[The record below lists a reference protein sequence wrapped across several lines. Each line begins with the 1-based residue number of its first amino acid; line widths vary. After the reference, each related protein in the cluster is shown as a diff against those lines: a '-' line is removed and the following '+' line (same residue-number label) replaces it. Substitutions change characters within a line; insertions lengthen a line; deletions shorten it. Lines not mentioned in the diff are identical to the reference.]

1 MRTEKKNQ
9 LVYNWIFIPV
19 WNECG
24 NGYFKKKTV
33 EINRGLVLFTLWSY
47 IIHMY
52 KVDKYSKLEL
62 GTYFM
67 YVLIFVLTSL
77 SVSTSHGEPSL
88 PIFICIWI
96 WIDGYLYLGAPE
108 SCKQKSLSNL
118 KYYYQ
123 SLTLLVFLG
132 SWERYYFSFWHDLQ
146 KGKALLYQN
155 YSTPPF
161 WEAYHTLGPLISNIF
176 RRPRSW

>member
-1 MRTEKKNQ
+1 MNAEMD
-9 LVYNWIFIPV
+9 IS
-19 WNECG
+19 
-24 NGYFKKKTV
+24 KKTV

-96 WIDGYLYLGAPE
+96 
-108 SCKQKSLSNL
+108 
-118 KYYYQ
+118 
-123 SLTLLVFLG
+123 
-132 SWERYYFSFWHDLQ
+132 
-146 KGKALLYQN
+146 
-155 YSTPPF
+155 
-161 WEAYHTLGPLISNIF
+161 
-176 RRPRSW
+176 